1 MGRANNSSVDTTKGD
16 RLAKKMNEKRNV
28 LKAGFAPDGAEKK
41 EQIVYFAD
49 TLDHSLFTKDKM
61 LIRMRR
67 NNEGLD
73 VVAKK
78 RGMSKEDLKFVDEHF
93 SGDEEHTLKFE
104 IDQISSNNKTISCSL
119 RRFIPNIHQSFPFS
133 KEPITLM
140 SQLQKDFIHHFSNHK
155 IRELHYLIP
164 IKSKSFSF
172 PQSYKELE

>member
-1 MGRANNSSVDTTKGD
+1 MIGRNAEIKMIIS
-16 RLAKKMNEKRNV
+16 KKDFKKLSHALLQESG
-28 LKAGFAPDGAEKK
+28 LDFEKK

-155 IRELHYLIP
+155 IRELRYLIP